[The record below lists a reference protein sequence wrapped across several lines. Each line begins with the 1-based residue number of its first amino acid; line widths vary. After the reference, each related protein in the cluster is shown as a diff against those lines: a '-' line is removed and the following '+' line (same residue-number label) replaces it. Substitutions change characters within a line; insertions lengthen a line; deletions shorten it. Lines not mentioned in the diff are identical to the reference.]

1 MNGPGGWDGDMPN
14 LRSPGS
20 DVPPIG
26 DAAYEALL
34 AGNLPPGDAD
44 AGLRPL
50 AQGIAA
56 LTAAPSAR
64 ELAGEPD
71 ARAVY
76 RGGFGLPSGAAH
88 ARRRNRVLASVLSV
102 KLAAAAVVAAGGLTA
117 AAYADVL
124 PAPVQDFAHRTV
136 GAPAPHPEST
146 PGQPVTPAVPTPPGQ
161 QASHAGQPSA
171 ASSHAQAGHPT
182 GKPAGRP
189 QPPGPSQ
196 PPGPPAGWP
205 PWPPQPRAPQPPE

>member
-1 MNGPGGWDGDMPN
+1 M
-14 LRSPGS
+14 
-20 DVPPIG
+20 G

-71 ARAVY
+71 ARAAY
-76 RGGFGLPSGAAH
+76 RAGFGLPSGAAH
-88 ARRRNRVLASVLSV
+88 ARPRRNRVLASVLSV

-136 GAPAPHPEST
+136 GAPAPHPAST
-146 PGQPVTPAVPTPPGQ
+146 PGQPVTPTPAVPAPPGQ
-161 QASHAGQPSA
+161 QASHAGSPSA
-171 ASSHAQAGHPT
+171 ASSHAQGGHPT
-182 GKPAGRP
+182 GKPAGHPSHPAHPTHPGRP
-189 QPPGPSQ
+189 PDGRPGHPSHE
-196 PPGPPAGWP
+196 PGSHPGN
-205 PWPPQPRAPQPPE
+205 ET